1 MRGQFRYVN
10 NNQASAVVPEPA
22 RGSDLHAALEMQ
34 VPNEEETMP
43 QTFREARW
51 YRSMLFVP
59 GYKLDWMLK
68 APKYGPD
75 ALMFDLEDSVE
86 VGQKAEARTTVAG
99 AIKELCT
106 GSFGRF
112 VRLNGWRTGCL
123 LDDLNAVVIDG
134 LDGVALPKTEDP
146 EDIAA
151 LDLVLGELE
160 RSRGLPV
167 GRIEICPH
175 AETAVGMYK
184 FYDICMA
191 SQRVKRAGAACDPLP
206 GGDSAR
212 SLGLQLN
219 DPTDECIY
227 FGAYSALQA
236 RAAGIIQ
243 VEGAMTARLDDLE
256 LVRRIG
262 EKSKRIGATFG
273 SAIHPS
279 HIPVINEIYSPSQ
292 DEIDEARDIVSFAAE
307 ATARGEAAVRYK
319 STRLV
324 GYAIVRTAMDVLRK
338 AQAAGIDVGNVPKFE
353 LPRI

>member
-1 MRGQFRYVN
+1 
-10 NNQASAVVPEPA
+10 
-22 RGSDLHAALEMQ
+22 
-34 VPNEEETMP
+34 MP

-51 YRSMLFVP
+51 YRSMLYVP
-59 GYKLDWMLK
+59 GYRLDWMLK

-86 VGQKAEARTTVAG
+86 VTQKAEARNAVAA

-151 LDLVLGELE
+151 LDLLLGELE

-175 AETAVGMYK
+175 AETAVAMYRL
-184 FYDICMA
+184 YDICMV
-191 SQRVKRAGAACDPLP
+191 SQRIKRAGCSGGPTP
-206 GGDSAR
+206 GGDGAR

-219 DPTDECIY
+219 DAGDEGIY
-227 FGAYSALQA
+227 FGAYSVLQA
-236 RAAGIIQ
+236 RAAGIVQ
-243 VEGAMTARLDDLE
+243 VEGAMTTRLDDLE
-256 LVRRIG
+256 LVRQISER
-262 EKSKRIGATFG
+262 SKRIGASFG
-273 SAIHPS
+273 PAIHPS

-292 DEIDEARDIVSFAAE
+292 DEINEARDIVSVAAE

-324 GYAIVRTAMDVLRK
+324 AYAHIRTAIDVLKR
-338 AQAAGIDVGNVPKFE
+338 AQAAGIDVGNVPKLE
-353 LPRI
+353 LPRL